1 MEDSKWQL
9 IDLIVVYV
17 PTKRILNLTEVCPKL
32 VSQSLTCVENSSLR
46 VALTPP
52 PPQVKRKVGT

>member
-17 PTKRILNLTEVCPKL
+17 PTKRIHPEFNEGLSEI
-32 VSQSLTCVENSSLR
+32 S
-46 VALTPP
+46 
-52 PPQVKRKVGT
+52 